1 MKATND
7 YLKVNN
13 RSLPCRD
20 RWNLFDLV
28 ILCMFF
34 CGILPLRIVTWAS
47 SESAS
52 NNQTLEV
59 AGYLYGF
66 NTMLLTVRAFG
77 SLLEAF
83 EGVGTIQIALFQ
95 VIRDAVVIVV
105 HFVVITVAFSSAI
118 TKVFVSSTGVQKDT
132 KKYS

>member
-1 MKATND
+1 
-7 YLKVNN
+7 
-13 RSLPCRD
+13 
-20 RWNLFDLV
+20 
-28 ILCMFF
+28 MFF

>member
-1 MKATND
+1 
-7 YLKVNN
+7 
-13 RSLPCRD
+13 
-20 RWNLFDLV
+20 
-28 ILCMFF
+28 MFF

-95 VIRDAVVIVV
+95 IIRDAVVVVV
-105 HFVVITVAFSSAI
+105 HFAVITVAFSSTI
-118 TKVFVSSTGVQKDT
+118 TKVFVSSTGVQEERKT
-132 KKYS
+132 YS